1 MTGRSP
7 RKTANICTSDE
18 GDRLGPLDYY
28 RIDPATRAER
38 DRLFT
43 LIGPLFASRQVRR
56 EMPYMHHEED
66 FVWFVAVTSDGDAA
80 GMASI
85 HIRSAVATLR
95 NLYVVPAHRG
105 RGIAATITERQ
116 LAYASEHGARWIR
129 TVASPFSVGAYEKRG
144 FYRVGSRGKY
154 VTMEI
159 AL

>member
-1 MTGRSP
+1 M
-7 RKTANICTSDE
+7 
-18 GDRLGPLDYY
+18 GPLDYR
-28 RIDPATRAER
+28 RIDPAVRTER

-56 EMPYMHHEED
+56 EMPYLHHED
-66 FVWFVAVTSDGDAA
+66 GFVWFVAVTSDGDAA

-85 HIRSAVATLR
+85 DIRDTVATLR
-95 NLYVVPAHRG
+95 NLYVVPARRCH
-105 RGIAATITERQ
+105 GIAATITERQ
-116 LAYASEHGARWIR
+116 LAYACEHGARWIR
-129 TVASPFSVGAYEKRG
+129 TVASPFSIGGYEKRG